1 MARRISGRG
10 EAQKRNILSHA
21 ALLFESRGYAATRV
35 ADVANAAG
43 VAKGLV
49 FWYFGSKEELLQ
61 HLSVT
66 VQQGL
71 MDLIREAVRGLPDPL
86 ERLYAA
92 MLVSVHYVDENFHL
106 YGALNVASQ
115 GREDAPFRQRLMAH
129 AEDTGAVLARWQ
141 ARGVIRDNESPVRLA
156 YVLSAI
162 INELV
167 RFNQLGLLGGGVS
180 GAAALAARFAVYGLA
195 AKAEQAD
202 AVVAAHARLAS
213 KAAAARR
220 RLPGLVRPGDGVV
233 PTGEPPDPAGGPRP
247 AGG

>member
-1 MARRISGRG
+1 MARQISDRG
-10 EAQKRNILSHA
+10 EAQKRKILSHA

-35 ADVANAAG
+35 ADIAHSAG

-61 HLSVT
+61 HLSAT

-92 MLVSVHYVDENFHL
+92 MLVSVHYVNENYHL
-106 YGALNVASQ
+106 YGALNVAAQ
-115 GREDAPFRQRLMAH
+115 GREDAPFRQRLIAH
-129 AEDTGAVLARWQ
+129 AEDTGAALARWQ
-141 ARGVIRDNESPVRLA
+141 ARGVIRDNESPIKLA
-156 YVLSAI
+156 YVLNAI

-195 AKAEQAD
+195 AKPDQAEA
-202 AVVAAHARLAS
+202 AIAAHARLAR

-220 RLPGLVRPGDGVV
+220 RLPSLVHPD
-233 PTGEPPDPAGGPRP
+233 DPADETGGAR
-247 AGG
+247 